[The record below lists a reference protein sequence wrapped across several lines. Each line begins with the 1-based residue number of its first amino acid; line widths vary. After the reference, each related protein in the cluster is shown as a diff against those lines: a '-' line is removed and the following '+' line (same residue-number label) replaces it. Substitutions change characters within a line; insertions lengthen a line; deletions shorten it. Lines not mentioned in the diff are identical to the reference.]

1 MFVLLVSLNEIGIS
15 TMSSLI
21 RDIGESECREIVL
34 SNNGRIR
41 DLEMKKKQ
49 KKTYKRF
56 LLSTS
61 SSVKSAVGGAERSGV

>member
-41 DLEMKKKQ
+41 DLEMKRNKK
-49 KKTYKRF
+49 KHTKDF
-56 LLSTS
+56 FS
-61 SSVKSAVGGAERSGV
+61 SQAVA

>member
-41 DLEMKKKQ
+41 DLEMKKKT
-49 KKTYKRF
+49 KKHTKDF
-56 LLSTS
+56 F
-61 SSVKSAVGGAERSGV
+61 SAQAVA